1 MILDSEIMDHALALI
16 KSKIPR
22 ADFRLLSIAPGIA
35 SEFLVS
41 ALQSVTQRD
50 IGGVAA
56 RQLKFRKACL

>member
-1 MILDSEIMDHALALI
+1 MILDPEIMDHALALI

-41 ALQSVTQRD
+41 ALHTS
-50 IGGVAA
+50 AH
-56 RQLKFRKACL
+56 